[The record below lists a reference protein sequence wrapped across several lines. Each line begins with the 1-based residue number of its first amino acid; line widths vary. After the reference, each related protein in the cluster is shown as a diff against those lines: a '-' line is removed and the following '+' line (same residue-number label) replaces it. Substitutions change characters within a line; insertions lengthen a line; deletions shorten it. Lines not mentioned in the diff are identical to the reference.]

1 MGVSLSNDFSSL
13 IDNFDYTRNSL
24 KITSNLLRCDNSS
37 GATFTNINAALS
49 SYNKIKSECI
59 NLFDATSFYLNK
71 ARTNIEECE
80 LDNSKE

>member
-13 IDNFDYTRNSL
+13 VDNFDYTKNSL
-24 KITSNLLRCDNSS
+24 NISSNLPRCDNSS
-37 GATFTNINAALS
+37 GATFTNINAALM
-49 SYNKIKSECI
+49 SYSRIKSECI
-59 NLFDATSFYLNK
+59 DLFDATSFYLNK